1 MQTLAVTSLLLS
13 ACKSEFY
20 DTGDGELSYM
30 KAEMCDITVHDH
42 YVTSIV
48 TDEDVSLPFATG
60 LAFVDT
66 PSDTMI
72 RRMLYYT
79 QVPSEPISIMSTVK
93 VEIIGADDTLSF
105 NKSNIVSR
113 WESRNK
119 KYINFQ
125 ISEKQGVDSLYTEK
139 KYYTVKKNI

>member
-1 MQTLAVTSLLLS
+1 MPILAVTSLLLL
-13 ACKSEFY
+13 ACKNEMY

-30 KAEMCDITVHDH
+30 KAEMCDITAHDY
-42 YVTSIV
+42 YVTSII
-48 TDEDVSLPFATG
+48 TDDDVSLPFTTG
-60 LAFVDT
+60 LALADA

-93 VEIIGADDTLSF
+93 VEIVDAADTLSF

-113 WESRNK
+113 WESKNK

-125 ISEKQGVDSLYTEK
+125 ISEKQGPDSLYTEK
-139 KYYTVKKNI
+139 KYYSFKK